1 MNFNL
6 MNTIH
11 QRNNHLTRNCF
22 GKLISL
28 LSLDGEKKFKSGMYI
43 TAWTPYTIGN
53 VVGQY
58 RRVGDRCEWGHPQ
71 GIAPYKHL
79 CLDVVPNTEVLCNSR
94 WASTPGGSA
103 QIIQWISGGVVNLS
117 GPVGFGVV
125 NYTTTNNTI
134 VGTGTLAT
142 GTLTTNTVG
151 STYTITLP
159 HGTTIKTTP

>member
-1 MNFNL
+1 MNNYL
-6 MNTIH
+6 INTILDK
-11 QRNNHLTRNCF
+11 NIHLTRNVF
-22 GKLISL
+22 GKLISA

-79 CLDVVPNTEVLCNSR
+79 CLDVVPNTEVLNKIR

-103 QIIQWISGGVVNLS
+103 QIVQWAGGGVVNLGS
-117 GPVGFGVV
+117 GPVGFGIG
-125 NYTTTNNTI
+125 NYTTTSTS
-134 VGTGTLAT
+134 VSTWST
-142 GTLTTNTVG
+142 TTNTTLTNN
-151 STYTITLP
+151 SNSNYTILIP